1 MGINP
6 LGSNGKARTTLIFN
20 RTVERD
26 EFKHALS
33 DIAAVRGASPSET
46 ALAVVL
52 ESVASEPETRAI
64 ARDLYATDSPRC
76 QDALETIFQ
85 HLAADSAMGSR
96 AKPLVSWFLD
106 LALALGL
113 GIDTAADDAILLR
126 NAWGSVV
133 EVLQGATVGRSEPAR
148 NASQLASA
156 LDYMDAAM
164 SISPLLSCLL
174 DGWKHLHSQ
183 SCTYRVLCALARMAF
198 CTRSGA
204 FETAHDRLALL
215 RAADEFYEGGKEGS
229 L

>member
-76 QDALETIFQ
+76 QDGLETIFQ
-85 HLAADSAMGSR
+85 GLAANSTNGES

-106 LALALGL
+106 LALTLGL
-113 GIDTAADDAILLR
+113 SVDTTTDDAILLR
-126 NAWGSVV
+126 HCWDSVV
-133 EVLQGATVGRSEPAR
+133 EVLRSAEGVTHEAAR
-148 NASQLASA
+148 SAEQLTSA
-156 LDYMDAAM
+156 LNCPDAKM

-174 DGWKHLHSQ
+174 DGWERLHSQ
-183 SCTYRVLCALARMAF
+183 SCAYRVLCALARMAF
-198 CTRSGA
+198 CARRGA
-204 FETAHDRLALL
+204 LETADTRLALL
-215 RAADEFYEGGKEGS
+215 RAADEFYAGGKEAS
-229 L
+229 S